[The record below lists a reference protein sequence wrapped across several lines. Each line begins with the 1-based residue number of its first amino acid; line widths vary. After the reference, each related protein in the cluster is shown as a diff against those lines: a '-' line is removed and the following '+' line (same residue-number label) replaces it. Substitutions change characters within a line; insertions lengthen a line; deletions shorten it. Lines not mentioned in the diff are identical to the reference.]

1 MTLPL
6 FMCFSQEE
14 KNGVTN
20 VRQSQLNLVDL
31 AGSERQK
38 DTNTLGIR
46 LKVSLLVSEGKQA
59 FIVVLKRSWSVQN
72 FQHITPC
79 PTNMLVIHFH
89 LSCCF
94 IVFSL

>member
-1 MTLPL
+1 MKLPL
-6 FMCFSQEE
+6 FTCFSQEE

-59 FIVVLKRSWSVQN
+59 FSVVLERSWSVQN
-72 FQHITPC
+72 FQHKHHAPQTC
-79 PTNMLVIHFH
+79 
-89 LSCCF
+89 
-94 IVFSL
+94 